1 MRFRVYCE
9 REVDGVIKKI
19 YLKEVFEDY
28 VSANTRIDGLNG
40 LENYLSSSL
49 TFIME
54 PYDDN

>member
-9 REVDGVIKKI
+9 REVDGVSTKV
-19 YLKEVFEDY
+19 YLKEIFEDY
-28 VSANTRIDGLNG
+28 TAANSRIDGLNG
-40 LENYLSSSL
+40 LENYLSSHL